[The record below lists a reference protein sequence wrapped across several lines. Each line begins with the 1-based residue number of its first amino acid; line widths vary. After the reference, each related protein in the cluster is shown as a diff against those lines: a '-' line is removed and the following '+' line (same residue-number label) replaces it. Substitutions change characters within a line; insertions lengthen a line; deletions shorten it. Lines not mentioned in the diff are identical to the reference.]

1 MRSGDSGRGWWR
13 VATES
18 VAFSVPR
25 VGVRRRVG
33 YWRITGAL
41 VLQVVA
47 LSYALSGLIQ
57 GIGWW
62 FALVATAS
70 AVLVTGAGLRSLG
83 IPRGVVPVLLL
94 VESAAIMTVAFGRG
108 SGLLGIIPTPTT
120 VTNWMQYLQQAML
133 SIYQQGTPAEAL
145 PEFLF
150 LVVGGGCLLALILD
164 TFAVAIRTPA
174 FTAIGIA
181 AVLVVPGALLGD
193 GLDPLALA
201 ASAAAYLWLL
211 RCDVRSRRPGTPRP
225 GAALSVGASAVTIAV
240 VLAGTA
246 PGFDQGG
253 ATSFTAGGIS
263 IGGTVTPLVD
273 LGKDLRR
280 PAAVRALTYTTSAAN
295 GQYLK
300 LASLDQFTG
309 SVWKHRERDTN
320 RLSDGAKIGPVAGL
334 SDTVKTTKITTTV
347 AIDNMTS
354 RWLPAPAPVQSVKG
368 LNGTWSWDPDDL
380 TIGGINSTTQG
391 QKYTATSLL
400 LQPTADQLK
409 AAGGFVPVEV
419 QRDLFLPPN
428 LPSIIEDTALTAT
441 KDAITEYDKAVALQ
455 DYFRDNSFV
464 YSTQTP
470 LKQGYDGDGA
480 RVIAKFLEVK
490 SGYCVHFASAMAL
503 MARTLGIP
511 SRVAEGYLPGATSGG
526 TATNPGEY
534 TVTSDDLHAW
544 PELYFAGVGW
554 VPFEPTVGRGT
565 VPDYTRPQ
573 TDPAAAPP
581 SSAAT
586 SSSAPRALVPTD
598 PANPAGSATFTPTS
612 GAQPLA
618 TGIGVALLVIGVLLI
633 PAVWRRMRR
642 RRRLR
647 ELTDEWGG
655 ASLVWD
661 ELRDTV
667 RDLGWTAP
675 PTETPR
681 VFAGR
686 VATAVAGTPAED
698 AVLRLLGEL
707 ERDAY
712 GPPTRRWAGGLSDD
726 LETVLSAL
734 EAQAGP
740 VLRTKALLI
749 PVSLLPAGWP
759 SAVRP
764 RGAA

>member
-1 MRSGDSGRGWWR
+1 M
-13 VATES
+13 ATES
-18 VAFSVPR
+18 LAVALPR
-25 VGVRRRVG
+25 VAGRSRIA

-41 VLQVVA
+41 VIQVLAV
-47 LSYALSGLIQ
+47 SYALSGLIQ
-57 GIGWW
+57 GAGWW

-70 AVLVTGAGLRSLG
+70 AILVTGAGLRALG
-83 IPRGVVPVLLL
+83 VHRGLVPVLLL
-94 VESAAIMTVAFGRG
+94 AEAAAVMTVSFGRG
-108 SGLLGIIPTPTT
+108 TGLLGVIPTPATFRS
-120 VTNWMQYLQQAML
+120 WSDYGQQALL

-150 LVVGGGCLLALILD
+150 LVVGGGCLLAVLLD
-164 TFAVAIRTPA
+164 TLAVAIRTPA
-174 FTAIGIA
+174 FTALAVG

-193 GLDPLALA
+193 GLDPIALA
-201 ASAAAYLWLL
+201 ASASAYLWLL
-211 RCDVRSRRPGTPRP
+211 RCDVRTRRPGTPRP
-225 GAALSVGASAVTIAV
+225 VPALSVGASAVTVAV
-240 VLAGTA
+240 LLAGTA

-280 PAAVRALTYTTSAAN
+280 PAAVRALTYTTTAAN

-320 RLSDGAKIGPVAGL
+320 RLGEGAKIGPVAGL
-334 SDTVKTTKITTTV
+334 SDSVKTTKITTTI

-354 RWLPAPAPVQSVKG
+354 RWLPVPAPVQSVKG

-380 TIGGINSTTQG
+380 TIGGINATTQG
-391 QKYTATSLL
+391 QKYTATSLV

-409 AAGGFVPVEV
+409 AAGGFVPVDV

-428 LPSIIEDTALTAT
+428 MPSIIEDTAIAAT

-455 DYFRDNSFV
+455 DYFRDNSFT

-470 LKQGYDGDGA
+470 LKQGYDGDGS
-480 RVIAKFLEVK
+480 RVIARFLQVK

-573 TDPAAAPP
+573 TDPAAPP
-581 SSAAT
+581 PTSTST

-598 PANPAGSATFTPTS
+598 PANPAGSATPTATS
-612 GAQPLA
+612 GGQPLA
-618 TGIGVALLVIGVLLI
+618 TGIGIALLALAVLLI
-633 PAVWRRMRR
+633 PAVWRRARR

-647 ELTDEWGG
+647 ELSDEWGG
-655 ASLVWD
+655 ATLAWD

-681 VFAGR
+681 SFAER
-686 VATAVAGTPAED
+686 VVAAVGGPQAEE
-698 AVLRLLGEL
+698 AVLRLLGAL

-712 GPPTRRWAGGLSDD
+712 GPPARRRAGGLADD
-726 LETVLSAL
+726 LETVLNAV

-740 VLRTKALLI
+740 LLRTKALLL

-764 RGAA
+764 RNAA

>member
-1 MRSGDSGRGWWR
+1 M
-13 VATES
+13 
-18 VAFSVPR
+18 
-25 VGVRRRVG
+25 
-33 YWRITGAL
+33 L
-41 VLQVVA
+41 LQVLAV
-47 LSYALSGLIQ
+47 SYALSGLIQ
-57 GIGWW
+57 GFGWW
-62 FALVATAS
+62 FALVATA
-70 AVLVTGAGLRSLG
+70 ALVLVTGAGLRSLG
-83 IPRGVVPVLLL
+83 VPRGVVPVLLL
-94 VESAAIMTVAFGRG
+94 VESAAIMTAAFGRG
-108 SGLLGIIPTPTT
+108 SGLLGLIPTPAT
-120 VTNWMQYLQQAML
+120 VSGWGQYLQQAVL
-133 SIYQQGTPAEAL
+133 SIYQQGTPAEPL

-164 TFAVAIRTPA
+164 TLAVAIRAPA
-174 FTAIGIA
+174 FTALGIA
-181 AVLVVPGALLGD
+181 AVLIVPAALLGD
-193 GLDPLALA
+193 GLDPIALA

-211 RCDVRSRRPGTPRP
+211 RSDIRTRRPGTPRP
-225 GAALSVGASAVTIAV
+225 AAALSVGAAAVTVAAL
-240 VLAGTA
+240 LAGTA

-280 PAAVRALTYTTSAAN
+280 PAAVRALTYTTTAAN

-320 RLSDGAKIGPVAGL
+320 RLSDGTKIGPVAGL

-347 AIDNMTS
+347 DIDNMTS
-354 RWLPAPAPVQSVKG
+354 RWLPSPAPVQSVKG

-380 TIGGINSTTQG
+380 TIGGINATTQG
-391 QKYTATSLL
+391 QRYTATSLL

-409 AAGGFVPVEV
+409 AAGGFVPVDV

-441 KDAITEYDKAVALQ
+441 KDAFTEYDKAVALQ
-455 DYFRDNSFV
+455 DYFRDNGFV

-470 LKQGYDGDGA
+470 LKQGYDGDGT
-480 RVIAKFLEVK
+480 RVIARFLEVK
-490 SGYCVHFASAMAL
+490 SGYCVHYASAMAL

-573 TDPAAAPP
+573 TDPAAPPP
-581 SSAAT
+581 SSAST
-586 SSSAPRALVPTD
+586 SGAAPRALVPTD
-598 PANPAGSATFTPTS
+598 PANPAGSATPTLTS
-612 GAQPLA
+612 AAQPLA
-618 TGIGVALLVIGVLLI
+618 TGIGVAILVIAVLLV

-667 RDLGWTAP
+667 RDLGWSAP

-686 VATAVAGTPAED
+686 VAAAVAGTPAEE
-698 AVLRLLGEL
+698 AVMRLLGEL
-707 ERDAY
+707 ERVAY
-712 GPPTRRWAGGLSDD
+712 GPPTRRWAGSLADD
-726 LETVLSAL
+726 LGVVLSAL

-740 VLRTKALLI
+740 ALRVKAMLI

-759 SAVRP
+759 SAVRTRSP
-764 RGAA
+764 A

>member
-1 MRSGDSGRGWWR
+1 M
-13 VATES
+13 ATES
-18 VAFSVPR
+18 LAFALPR
-25 VGVRRRVG
+25 VASRRRTG
-33 YWRITGAL
+33 YWRLTGAML
-41 VLQVVA
+41 LQVLAV
-47 LSYALSGLIQ
+47 SYALSGLIQ
-57 GIGWW
+57 GFGWW
-62 FALVATAS
+62 FALVATSA

-83 IPRGVVPVLLL
+83 IPRGVVSLLL
-94 VESAAIMTVAFGRG
+94 LLESVAIMTAGYGRG
-108 SGLLGIIPTPTT
+108 SGLLGIIPTPATIAS
-120 VTNWMQYLQQAML
+120 WSQYLQQAML
-133 SIYQQGTPAEAL
+133 SIYQQGTPADPL

-164 TFAVAIRTPA
+164 TLAVAIRLPA
-174 FTAIGIA
+174 FTAIGVA
-181 AVLVVPGALLGD
+181 AVLVVPAALLGD
-193 GLDPLALA
+193 GLDPIALA

-211 RCDVRSRRPGTPRP
+211 RSDVRTRRPGTPRP
-225 GAALSVGASAVTIAV
+225 GAALSVGASAITIAV

-246 PGFDQGG
+246 PGFDHGG

-280 PAAVRALTYTTSAAN
+280 PAAVRALTYTTSAAS

-309 SVWKHRERDTN
+309 SVWKHRERDTK
-320 RLSDGAKIGPVAGL
+320 RLGDGTKIGPVAGL
-334 SDTVKTTKITTTV
+334 STGVKTTKITTSV
-347 AIDNMTS
+347 SIDNMTS
-354 RWLPAPAPVQSVKG
+354 RWLPAPAPVQSVSG

-391 QKYTATSLL
+391 QKYTATSLM

-409 AAGGFVPVEV
+409 AAGGFVPVDV

-428 LPSIIEDTALTAT
+428 MPTIIEDTALTAT
-441 KDAITEYDKAVALQ
+441 KDALTEYDKAVALQ

-470 LKQGYDGDGA
+470 LKQGFDGDGT
-480 RVIAKFLEVK
+480 RVIARFLEVK

-526 TATNPGEY
+526 TASNPGEY

-554 VPFEPTVGRGT
+554 VSFEPTVGRGT

-573 TDPAAAPP
+573 TDAAAPP
-581 SSAAT
+581 PTSAST
-586 SSSAPRALVPTD
+586 SGAAPRALVPTD
-598 PANPAGSATFTPTS
+598 PANPAGSATPTS
-612 GAQPLA
+612 GSSAQPLA
-618 TGIGVALLVIGVLLI
+618 TGIGVGLLVVAVLLL

-647 ELTDEWGG
+647 ELSDEWGG
-655 ASLVWD
+655 ATLVWD

-675 PTETPR
+675 TTETPR

-686 VATAVAGTPAED
+686 IAAAVAGTPAEQS
-698 AVLRLLGEL
+698 VMRLLGEL

-712 GPPTRRWAGGLSDD
+712 GPPTRRWAGGLADD
-726 LETVLSAL
+726 LEAVVSAL

-740 VLRTKALLI
+740 VLRVKAWLI

-759 SAVRP
+759 SAARP
-764 RGAA
+764 RTAA

>member
-1 MRSGDSGRGWWR
+1 M
-13 VATES
+13 ATES
-18 VAFSVPR
+18 LAVAVPR
-25 VGVRRRVG
+25 VSGRRRVG

-41 VLQVVA
+41 IIQVLAV
-47 LSYALSGLIQ
+47 SWALSGLIQ

-62 FALVATAS
+62 FGLVATAS
-70 AVLVTGAGLRSLG
+70 AILVTGAGLRSAG
-83 IPRGVVPVLLL
+83 VPRGLVPVLLL
-94 VESAAIMTVAFGRG
+94 VEAAAIMTAAFGRG
-108 SGLLGIIPTPTT
+108 TGLLGVIPTPAT
-120 VTNWMQYLQQAML
+120 VANWSQYGQQALL
-133 SIYQQGTPAEAL
+133 SIYQQGTPAEPL

-150 LVVGGGCLLALILD
+150 LVIGGGCLLALILD
-164 TFAVAIRTPA
+164 TLAVAIRTPA

-181 AVLVVPGALLGD
+181 AVLIVPGALLGD
-193 GLDPLALA
+193 GLDPIALG

-211 RCDVRSRRPGTPRP
+211 RCDVRTSRPGPPRP
-225 GAALSVGASAVTIAV
+225 AAALSVGASAVTVAV
-240 VLAGTA
+240 LLAGTA

-280 PAAVRALTYTTSAAN
+280 PAAVRALTYTTTAAN

-320 RLSDGAKIGPVAGL
+320 RLSDGAKLGPVPGL
-334 SDTVKTTKITTTV
+334 SNTVKTTKITTTV
-347 AIDNMTS
+347 TIDNMTS
-354 RWLPAPAPVQSVKG
+354 RWLPVPAPVQSVKG

-380 TIGGINSTTQG
+380 TVGGINATTQG
-391 QKYTATSLL
+391 QKYLATSLV

-409 AAGGFVPVEV
+409 AAGGFVPQDV

-428 LPSIIEDTALTAT
+428 LPSIIENTAVAAT
-441 KDAITEYDKAVALQ
+441 KDALTEYDKAVALQ
-455 DYFRDNSFV
+455 DYFRDNGFT

-470 LKQGYDGDGA
+470 LKQGYDGDGS
-480 RVIAKFLEVK
+480 RVIARFLEVK

-573 TDPAAAPP
+573 TTAAAPAP
-581 SSAAT
+581 SSAST
-586 SSSAPRALVPTD
+586 SGAAPRALVPTD
-598 PANPAGSATFTPTS
+598 PANPAGSATPTATPS
-612 GAQPLA
+612 GQPLA
-618 TGIGVALLVIGVLLI
+618 TGAGVALLVVAVLLT
-633 PAVWRRMRR
+633 PAFWRRMRR

-647 ELTDEWGG
+647 ELSEDAAG
-655 ASLVWD
+655 ASVVWD
-661 ELRDTV
+661 EVRDTV

-686 VATAVAGTPAED
+686 VAAAVAGTPADD
-698 AVLRLLGEL
+698 AMGRLLGAL
-707 ERDAY
+707 EREAY
-712 GPPTRRWAGGLSDD
+712 GPPVRRHAGGLADD
-726 LETVLSAL
+726 LETVISAL

-740 VLRTKALLI
+740 ALRTKALLV

-759 SAVRP
+759 SAARP
-764 RGAA
+764 RNAA

>member
-1 MRSGDSGRGWWR
+1 M
-13 VATES
+13 ATES
-18 VAFSVPR
+18 LALAVPR
-25 VGVRRRVG
+25 VGARRRVG
-33 YWRITGAL
+33 YWRLTGAMI
-41 VLQVVA
+41 LQVLA
-47 LSYALSGLIQ
+47 LSYALVGLIQ
-57 GIGWW
+57 GFGWW
-62 FALVATAS
+62 FALVGTA
-70 AVLVTGAGLRSLG
+70 ALVLVTGAGLRSLG
-83 IPRGVVPVLLL
+83 VPRGVVPVLLL
-94 VESAAIMTVAFGRG
+94 AESAAIMTAAFGRG
-108 SGLLGIIPTPTT
+108 TGLLGLIPTPAT
-120 VTNWMQYLQQAML
+120 VAGWGQYLQQAML

-150 LVVGGGCLLALILD
+150 LVVGGGCLLALMLD
-164 TFAVAIRTPA
+164 TLAVAVRTPA
-174 FTAIGIA
+174 FTALAVG

-193 GLDPLALA
+193 GLDPFALA

-211 RCDVRSRRPGTPRP
+211 RSDVRTRRSATPRP
-225 GAALSVGASAVTIAV
+225 GAALSVGASAIAVAV

-246 PGFDQGG
+246 PGFEQGG

-320 RLSDGAKIGPVAGL
+320 RLTDGATIGPVAGL
-334 SDTVKTTKITTTV
+334 SKTVKTTKISTTIE
-347 AIDNMTS
+347 IDQMTS

-391 QKYTATSLL
+391 QKYTATSLV

-409 AAGGFVPVEV
+409 AAGGIVPQEA
-419 QRDLFLPPN
+419 QRDLFLPPRM
-428 LPSIIEDTALTAT
+428 PPIIEQTALEAT
-441 KDAITEYDKAVALQ
+441 KDAVTEYDKAVALQ
-455 DYFRDNSFV
+455 DYFRDNGFV

-470 LKQGYDGDGA
+470 LKQGFDGDGA
-480 RVIAKFLEVK
+480 RVIARFLEVK
-490 SGYCVHFASAMAL
+490 SGYCVHYASAMAL

-526 TATNPGEY
+526 TATNPGQY

-554 VPFEPTVGRGT
+554 VPFEPTVGRGS

-573 TDPAAAPP
+573 TDPAAPAPT
-581 SSAAT
+581 STSTSGAA
-586 SSSAPRALVPTD
+586 PKALVPTD
-598 PANPAGSATFTPTS
+598 PANQTGSASFTAQS
-612 GAQPLA
+612 SAQPLA
-618 TGIGVALLVIGVLLI
+618 TGIGVGILVIAVLLI
-633 PAVWRRMRR
+633 PAVWRRLRR

-647 ELTDEWGG
+647 ELNDEWGG
-655 ASLVWD
+655 ATLVWD

-667 RDLGWTAP
+667 RDLGWSAP

-686 VATAVAGTPAED
+686 IAVAVAGTPGED
-698 AVLRLLGEL
+698 AVKRLLAEL

-712 GPPTRRWAGGLSDD
+712 GPPTRRWAGGLADD
-726 LETVLSAL
+726 LTAVVSAL
-734 EAQAGP
+734 EAQAGAA
-740 VLRTKALLI
+740 LRTKALLI

-759 SAVRP
+759 SAARP
-764 RGAA
+764 RSAA

>member
-1 MRSGDSGRGWWR
+1 M
-13 VATES
+13 ATES
-18 VAFSVPR
+18 IALAVPR
-25 VGVRRRVG
+25 VAGRRRIG

-41 VLQVVA
+41 MLQVVA
-47 LSYALSGLIQ
+47 VSYALIGLIQ
-57 GIGWW
+57 GGGWW
-62 FALVATAS
+62 FALVGTA
-70 AVLVTGAGLRSLG
+70 ALVLATGAALRSIG
-83 IPRGVVPVLLL
+83 VPRGVVPVLLA
-94 VESAAIMTVAFGRG
+94 VECAAIMTAAFGRG
-108 SGLLGIIPTPTT
+108 TGLLGLFPTPATFAA
-120 VTNWMQYLQQAML
+120 WGQYLQQAML
-133 SIYQQGTPAEAL
+133 SIYQQGTPADAL

-150 LVVGGGCLLALILD
+150 LVVGGGCLLALMLDIL
-164 TFAVAIRTPA
+164 AVAIRTPA
-174 FTAIGIA
+174 FTAVAIA
-181 AVLVVPGALLGD
+181 SVLVVPAALLGD
-193 GLDPLALA
+193 GLDPIALA

-211 RCDVRSRRPGTPRP
+211 RSDVRTRRSATPRP
-225 GAALSVGASAVTIAV
+225 GAAFSVGAAAVVVAV
-240 VLAGTA
+240 VLGGTA
-246 PGFDQGG
+246 PGFEQGG

-309 SVWKHRERDTN
+309 SVWKHRERDTK
-320 RLSDGAKIGPVAGL
+320 RLTDGSTIGAVAGL
-334 SDTVKTTKITTTV
+334 STAVKTTKITSTV
-347 AIDNMTS
+347 EIDNMTS
-354 RWLPAPAPVQSVKG
+354 RWLPAPAPVRSVKG
-368 LNGTWSWDPDDL
+368 LSGTWSWDPDDL
-380 TIGGINSTTQG
+380 TIGGINSTTQN
-391 QKYTATSLL
+391 QKYTATSLIL
-400 LQPTADQLK
+400 EPTADQLK
-409 AAGGFVPVEV
+409 AAGGFVPADV

-428 LPSIIEDTALTAT
+428 MPSIIEQTALTAT
-441 KDAITEYDKAVALQ
+441 KDALTEYDKAVALQ
-455 DYFRDNSFV
+455 DYFRDNGFV

-470 LKQGYDGDGA
+470 LKQGFDGDGS
-480 RVIAKFLEVK
+480 RVIARFLEVK
-490 SGYCVHFASAMAL
+490 SGYCVHYASAMAL

-573 TDPAAAPP
+573 TDPAAPP
-581 SSAAT
+581 PTSAST
-586 SSSAPRALVPTD
+586 SGAAPRALVPTD
-598 PANPAGSATFTPTS
+598 PANPSGSASFTPQS
-612 GAQPLA
+612 SAQPIA
-618 TGIGVALLVIGVLLI
+618 TGIGVALLAVAVLLI
-633 PAVWRRMRR
+633 PAVWRRLRR

-647 ELTDEWGG
+647 ELTEEWGG
-655 ASLVWD
+655 ATIVWS

-667 RDLGWTAP
+667 RDLGWSAP

-686 VATAVAGTPAED
+686 VSAAVAGTPGEE
-698 AVLRLLGEL
+698 AVRRLLAEL

-712 GPPTRRWAGGLSDD
+712 GPPSRRWSGGLADD
-726 LETVLSAL
+726 LTAVLSAL

-740 VLRTKALLI
+740 VLRMKAALL

-759 SAVRP
+759 SAARP
-764 RGAA
+764 RNAA

>member
-1 MRSGDSGRGWWR
+1 MATETLAVALPR
-13 VATES
+13 VA
-18 VAFSVPR
+18 
-25 VGVRRRVG
+25 GRRRIG
-33 YWRITGAL
+33 YWRLTGAL
-41 VLQVVA
+41 VIQVLA
-47 LSYALSGLIQ
+47 LSWALSGLIQ
-57 GIGWW
+57 GLGWW
-62 FALVATAS
+62 FALVGTAS
-70 AVLVTGAGLRSLG
+70 ALLVTGAALRSLG
-83 IPRGVVPVLLL
+83 LPRGVVPVLLL
-94 VESAAIMTVAFGRG
+94 VEAAVLMTVAFGRG
-108 SGLLGIIPTPTT
+108 SGLLGIFPTPATFAS
-120 VTNWMQYLQQAML
+120 WSQYLQQAML

-164 TFAVAIRTPA
+164 TLAVAIRTPA
-174 FTAIGIA
+174 FTALGIG

-193 GLDPLALA
+193 GLDPIALA

-211 RCDVRSRRPGTPRP
+211 RCDVRTRRPGTPRP
-225 GAALSVGASAVTIAV
+225 AAALSVGASAITVAV
-240 VLAGTA
+240 LLAGTA

-280 PAAVRALTYTTSAAN
+280 PAAVRALTYTTTAAN

-334 SDTVKTTKITTTV
+334 ADTVKTTKITTTV

-354 RWLPAPAPVQSVKG
+354 RWLPVPAPVQTVKG
-368 LNGTWSWDPDDL
+368 LSGTWSWDPDDL

-391 QKYTATSLL
+391 QKYTATSLV

-409 AAGGFVPVEV
+409 AAGGFVPEEV

-428 LPSIIEDTALTAT
+428 LPSIIQDTALTAT
-441 KDAITEYDKAVALQ
+441 KDAVTEYDKAVALQ
-455 DYFRDNSFV
+455 DYFRDNGFA

-470 LKQGYDGDGA
+470 LKQGYDGDGS
-480 RVIAKFLEVK
+480 RVIARFLEVK

-526 TATNPGEY
+526 TANNPGEY

-573 TDPAAAPP
+573 TDAAAPP
-581 SSAAT
+581 PTSAST
-586 SSSAPRALVPTD
+586 STSAPRALVPTD
-598 PANPAGSATFTPTS
+598 PANPAGSATPTGGS

-618 TGIGVALLVIGVLLI
+618 TGVGVALLAVGVLLV
-633 PAVWRRMRR
+633 PAFWRRMRR

-647 ELTDEWGG
+647 ELSDEWGG
-655 ASLVWD
+655 ASLAWD

-681 VFAGR
+681 VLAGR
-686 VATAVAGTPAED
+686 MAAAVAGTPAVE
-698 AVLRLLGEL
+698 AVMRLVGEV

-712 GPPTRRWAGGLSDD
+712 GPPSRRYAGGLADD
-726 LETVLSAL
+726 LGTVLAAL

-759 SAVRP
+759 SAARP
-764 RGAA
+764 RNAA

>member
-1 MRSGDSGRGWWR
+1 M
-13 VATES
+13 ATES
-18 VAFSVPR
+18 LALAVPR
-25 VGVRRRVG
+25 VAVRRRIG

-41 VLQVVA
+41 MLQVLAV
-47 LSYALSGLIQ
+47 SYALVGLIQ
-57 GIGWW
+57 GAGWW
-62 FALVATAS
+62 FGLVGTAALVLA
-70 AVLVTGAGLRSLG
+70 TGAGLRSLG
-83 IPRGVVPVLLL
+83 VPRGVVPVLLL
-94 VESAAIMTVAFGRG
+94 VESAVVMTIAFGRG
-108 SGLLGIIPTPTT
+108 TGLLGIIPTPAT
-120 VTNWMQYLQQAML
+120 VGNWSESLQQAML
-133 SIYQQGTPAEAL
+133 SIYQQGTPAEPL

-150 LVVGGGCLLALILD
+150 LVVAGGCLLALMLDIL
-164 TFAVAIRTPA
+164 AVAIRTPA
-174 FTAIGIA
+174 FTALAVG

-193 GLDPLALA
+193 GLDPFALA

-211 RCDVRSRRPGTPRP
+211 RSDVRTRRSATPRP
-225 GAALSVGASAVTIAV
+225 GAALSVGASAVAIAV

-246 PGFDQGG
+246 PGFEQGG

-263 IGGTVTPLVD
+263 IGGTVTPLID

-280 PAAVRALTYTTSAAN
+280 PAAVRALTYTTTAAN

-320 RLSDGAKIGPVAGL
+320 RLADGAKIGPVAGL
-334 SDTVKTTKITTTV
+334 SPGVKTTKITTTV

-354 RWLPAPAPVQSVKG
+354 RWLPAPAPVQSVTG
-368 LNGTWSWDPDDL
+368 LSGTWSWDPDDL

-391 QKYTATSLL
+391 QKYTANSVI

-409 AAGGFVPVEV
+409 AAGGVVPADV

-428 LPSIIEDTALTAT
+428 LPAIIEQTALTAT
-441 KDAITEYDKAVALQ
+441 KDAVSEYDRAVALQ

-470 LKQGYDGDGA
+470 LKQGFDGDGA
-480 RVIAKFLEVK
+480 RVIARFLEVK

-554 VPFEPTVGRGT
+554 VPFEPTVSRGT

-573 TDPAAAPP
+573 TDAAAPGP
-581 SSAAT
+581 T
-586 SSSAPRALVPTD
+586 STSTSGAAPRALVPTD
-598 PANPAGSATFTPTS
+598 PANPAGSATFTAQS
-612 GAQPLA
+612 SAQPIA
-618 TGIGVALLVIGVLLI
+618 TGIGVGLLMIAVLLV
-633 PAVWRRMRR
+633 PAVWRRLRR

-647 ELTDEWGG
+647 ELDEQWGG

-661 ELRDTV
+661 EVRDTA
-667 RDLGWTAP
+667 RDLGWSAP

-686 VATAVAGTPAED
+686 VAVAVAGTPAED
-698 AVLRLLGEL
+698 AVMRLLGEL
-707 ERDAY
+707 ERDVY
-712 GPPTRRWAGGLSDD
+712 GPPGRRWAGGLADD
-726 LETVLSAL
+726 MTAVLAAL

-740 VLRTKALLI
+740 ALRVKAALL

-759 SAVRP
+759 SAARP
-764 RGAA
+764 RTAA

>member
-1 MRSGDSGRGWWR
+1 M
-13 VATES
+13 ATES
-18 VAFSVPR
+18 LALAVPR
-25 VGVRRRVG
+25 VAGRRRTG

-41 VLQVVA
+41 VLQVLAV
-47 LSYALSGLIQ
+47 SYALSGLIQ
-57 GIGWW
+57 GVGWW
-62 FALVATAS
+62 FALVATAA
-70 AVLVTGAGLRSLG
+70 AVLVTGAGLRTLG

-108 SGLLGIIPTPTT
+108 SGLLGIIPTPAT
-120 VTNWMQYLQQAML
+120 VANWSQYLQQALL

-164 TFAVAIRTPA
+164 TLAVAIRTPA
-174 FTAIGIA
+174 FTALGVG
-181 AVLVVPGALLGD
+181 AVLVVPAALLGD
-193 GLDPLALA
+193 GLDPFALA

-211 RCDVRSRRPGTPRP
+211 RSDIRTRRPGTPRV
-225 GAALSVGASAVTIAV
+225 GAALSVGASAVTVAI

-280 PAAVRALTYTTSAAN
+280 PAAVRALTYTTTAAN

-320 RLSDGAKIGPVAGL
+320 RLGDGAKIGPVAGL
-334 SDTVKTTKITTTV
+334 SDGVKTTKITTTV

-380 TIGGINSTTQG
+380 TIGGINATTQG
-391 QKYTATSLL
+391 QKYTATSLM

-409 AAGGFVPVEV
+409 AAGGFVPVDV

-428 LPSIIEDTALTAT
+428 MPSIIEKTALAAT
-441 KDAITEYDKAVALQ
+441 SDAITEYDKAVALQ

-470 LKQGYDGDGA
+470 LKQGYDGDGS
-480 RVIAKFLEVK
+480 RVIARFLEIK

-554 VPFEPTVGRGT
+554 VSFEPTVGRGT

-573 TDPAAAPP
+573 TDAAAPAP
-581 SSAAT
+581 SST
-586 SSSAPRALVPTD
+586 STSGAAPRALVPTD
-598 PANPAGSATFTPTS
+598 PANPAGSATPS
-612 GAQPLA
+612 AASSAQPIA
-618 TGIGVALLVIGVLLI
+618 TGIGVGLLVVAVLLV

-642 RRRLR
+642 RGRLR

-655 ASLVWD
+655 APIVWD

-681 VFAGR
+681 VFARR
-686 VATAVAGTPAED
+686 VAAAVEGTPAEE
-698 AVLRLLGEL
+698 AVMRLLGEV

-712 GPPTRRWAGGLSDD
+712 GPPTRRWAGGLADD
-726 LETVLSAL
+726 LSAVLAQL
-734 EAQAGP
+734 ESQAGP
-740 VLRTKALLI
+740 VARTKAVLI